1 MTSNNDISI
10 QIEHTVVQTKFID
23 FENALESIK
32 TSTCERMTRNV

>member
-1 MTSNNDISI
+1 MTCNNDIPI

-32 TSTCERMTRNV
+32 TSTCQPMARNV